1 MDKVDVKKNVANTD
15 NWLRGLFILIFGVI
29 FYFLCGIIWLL
40 VVFQFLT
47 KIFTGE
53 LNKQLE
59 GFSTKLTSYAV
70 QILDYITYQSE
81 VRPFPFSPFP
91 EDGDNEPATLKVESD
106 EKNADNDGG

>member
-1 MDKVDVKKNVANTD
+1 MDKADVKKNVANTD
-15 NWLRGLFILIFGVI
+15 NWLRGLFILIFAVI

-47 KIFTGE
+47 KIITGQ

-59 GFSTKLTSYAV
+59 DFSTKLTRYAV
-70 QILDYITYQSE
+70 QILNYITYQSE

-91 EDGDNEPATLKVESD
+91 DEDGKEAAIPKVEAD
-106 EKNADNDGG
+106 EKNVDTDGG